1 MRLHGEWERVR
12 QCRNTGAW
20 MRCRRR
26 VAGLIVLGLLAGCA
40 AGGPSFV
47 DRKVEEAEID
57 FERRQERLLDAVLE
71 RPARVERLRRERE
84 RHKRQGDLESWE
96 AIRVRQELFLERRA
110 KRRLGDQEQFM
121 RMIDRLR
128 EQEEARDFERSERW
142 VQFLEGDRQAPQ
154 GQGTPPVSAQAPR

>member
-1 MRLHGEWERVR
+1 MRLHGEWELVR

-20 MRCRRR
+20 MQCRRR

-40 AGGPSFV
+40 ASGQSFV

-84 RHKRQGDLESWE
+84 RHKRQGDLERWE

-121 RMIDRLR
+121 RMVARLR

-154 GQGTPPVSAQAPR
+154 GQGTPRGSAQAPR